1 MWYPNEQ
8 DIMSMASPP
17 RNRRN
22 SPSEQTDEAPG
33 LIEREE
39 VEVEREIPAEDNQP
53 VERTPPPDAPGPPA
67 FED

>member
-1 MWYPNEQ
+1 MRT
-8 DIMSMASPP
+8 ASPP

-22 SPSEQTDEAPG
+22 THSEQTDEAPG
-33 LIEREE
+33 LIEWED

-53 VERTPPPDAPGPPA
+53 IERTPPPDAPGPPA